1 MKALAALVGAF
12 NQEKALVGAFSVIE
26 HLRRWIVCSS
36 TLHGPAAGRPSRAE
50 LQNEIKSVLTL
61 KDLKTLIFFDTRD

>member
-1 MKALAALVGAF
+1 MFQALLCTD
-12 NQEKALVGAFSVIE
+12 L
-26 HLRRWIVCSS
+26 L
-36 TLHGPAAGRPSRAE
+36 LAAGRPSRAE